1 MFKKL
6 ALATAL
12 LAGLSTAH
20 AYQFEINGGYENTDF
35 DGEADVDTLFINGKY
50 YLNGVQ
56 VKNAPLA
63 EAAFLAKA
71 SNIGLGYAHA
81 SIDDLEFDL
90 GPFVGTNTF
99 IVNADLDIDNVGISG
114 EFYIPNSQ
122 FYISGNLNHTEITA
136 KVLGAEES
144 TDNTGYALEVGYLPT
159 NGLLLAVGATNENID
174 PIQVANYGFTTNFL
188 NAATL
193 QDDTAVSLRAK
204 YVTQIGNHF
213 TNFEGLTYFGDETTY
228 RLGADLYIDPTL
240 SVGVS
245 IADSTADDSD
255 TIFGVRAQKF
265 FTPTIAVGVNY
276 TTVDEVDSFGING
289 TFRF

>member
-35 DGEADVDTLFINGKY
+35 DNNLGGVELESDGDLFFINGKY

-56 VKNAPLA
+56 VKNVPLA

-71 SNIGLGYAHA
+71 SNIGLGY
-81 SIDDLEFDL
+81 L
-90 GPFVGTNTF
+90 
-99 IVNADLDIDNVGISG
+99 NAQNELNIGNVKAEEEYDIVGING
-114 EFYIPNSQ
+114 EFYIPNTQ
-122 FYISGNLNHTEITA
+122 FYIGGSLNRLDYTGSVTTPGLHE
-136 KVLGAEES
+136 EES
-144 TDNTGYALEVGYLPT
+144 EDYTGYSLEAGYLPT
-159 NGLLLAVGATNENID
+159 NGLLLAVGVAKDSFD
-174 PIQVANYGFTTNFL
+174 PMLASKIGFASTLGYG
-188 NAATL
+188 AAVV
-193 QDDTAVSLRAK
+193 DETAVSLRAK
-204 YVTQIGNHF
+204 YVSQIGNYY
-213 TNFEGLTYFGDETTY
+213 TNFEGVSYFGDETVY

-245 IADSTADDSD
+245 FADSTEEDFD
-255 TIFGVRAQKF
+255 TIFNVRAQKF
-265 FTPTIAVGVNY
+265 FTPAFAVGVNY
-276 TTVDEVDSFGING
+276 TTTDGADSYGING

>member
-20 AYQFEINGGYENTDF
+20 AYQFEINGGYENTDLEESS
-35 DGEADVDTLFINGKY
+35 DLDTFFINGKY

-71 SNIGLGYAHA
+71 SNIGLGYVN
-81 SIDDLEFDL
+81 SNLDVTDVELEIDS
-90 GPFVGTNTF
+90 
-99 IVNADLDIDNVGISG
+99 VGISG
-114 EFYIPNSQ
+114 EFFIPNTQ
-122 FYISGNLNHTEITA
+122 FYVSGKLNRSEITIEDDEDSISA
-136 KVLGAEES
+136 
-144 TDNTGYALEVGYLPT
+144 DNTGYALEVGYLPI
-159 NGLLLAVGATNENID
+159 NGLLLAVGVADESVD
-174 PIQVANYGFTTNFL
+174 PVQVANYGFTTNLL
-188 NAATL
+188 NQLTVGE
-193 QDDTAVSLRAK
+193 DTAVSLRAK

-213 TNFEGLTYFGDETTY
+213 ANFEGLSYFGDETTY

-245 IADSTADDSD
+245 IADSTADDSE
-255 TIFGVRAQKF
+255 TVFGVRAQKF

-276 TTVDEVDSFGING
+276 TTVDEIDSFGING